1 MSIQLVIGVLLALSG
16 VMLGA
21 FGAHGLKS
29 ILDSAALNTFEI
41 GVRYQLYHGLAILML
56 AGLTQ
61 RASSRWCI
69 RAANFFI
76 TGCVLFSGSLYLLVL
91 TGHKWLGPVTP
102 LGGVCLMLG
111 WLCVLMALIKGKE
124 RAGPPA
130 P

>member
-1 MSIQLVIGVLLALSG
+1 MNIQLVIGALLALSG

-29 ILDSAALNTFEI
+29 MLDSAALNTFEI

-61 RASSRWCI
+61 YASLPWCI
-69 RAANFFI
+69 RAAYFFI
-76 TGCVLFSGSLYLLVL
+76 IGSALFSGSLYLLVL

-102 LGGVCLMLG
+102 LGGLCLMLG
-111 WLCVLMALIKGKE
+111 WLCVLVALVKGK
-124 RAGPPA
+124 A
-130 P
+130 PY